1 MKWLDDITK
10 SMGIILSKLWETLK
24 DREAWDAA
32 VPGVAESDT
41 TYRQNNKME
50 DLEQRQETVSRI
62 TRVSQFLQQ

>member
-1 MKWLDDITK
+1 MKRLDDITE
-10 SMGIILSKLWETLK
+10 SMGIILSKLWETVK

-41 TYRQNNKME
+41 AYRQNNKME

>member
-1 MKWLDDITK
+1 MKWLDDITE

>member
-10 SMGIILSKLWETLK
+10 SMGIILSKLWETVK